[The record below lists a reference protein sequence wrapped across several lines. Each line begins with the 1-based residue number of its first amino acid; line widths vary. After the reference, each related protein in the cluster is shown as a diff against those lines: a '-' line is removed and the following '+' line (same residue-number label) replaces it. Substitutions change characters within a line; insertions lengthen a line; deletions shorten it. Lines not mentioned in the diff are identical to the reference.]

1 MNKKVTEFL
10 DELKIKYRWLD
21 HPAVFTVADLASLPE
36 DINPIKNLLIQEE
49 GGGRKFLVV
58 MAGGARMDQKVIREK
73 FGTKRFRFA
82 SDNVLLQ
89 TFGVKPGAV
98 SIFGFLNNKSA
109 DVEVVIDEEI
119 LKSDNELGFHPNDN
133 TATVF
138 FAPNDL
144 EVILKNMGCKHTTM
158 RLY

>member
-1 MNKKVTEFL
+1 MNKKVIEFL
-10 DELKIKYRWLD
+10 DELDIKYRWLD
-21 HPAVFTVADLASLPE
+21 HPAVFTVADSQNLPD

-49 GGGRKFLVV
+49 GNGRKFLVV
-58 MAGGARMDQKVIREK
+58 MEGNARMDQKVIREK
-73 FGTKRFRFA
+73 FGTKRFRFV
-82 SDNVLLQ
+82 NEEVLLD

-109 DVEVVIDEEI
+109 DVEIIIDEEI
-119 LKSDNELGFHPNDN
+119 LKGGDELGFHPNNN
-133 TATVF
+133 TATVL

-144 EVILKNMGCKHTTM
+144 EMILKSMGCQYTIM